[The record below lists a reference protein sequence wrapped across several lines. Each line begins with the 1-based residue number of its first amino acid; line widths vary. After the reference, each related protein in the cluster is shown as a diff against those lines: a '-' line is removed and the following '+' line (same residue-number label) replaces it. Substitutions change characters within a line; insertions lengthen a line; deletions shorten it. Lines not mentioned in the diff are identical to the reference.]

1 MSTITTAQQ
10 STRSTRSTRSTGDA
24 RKPVWLHGLGATV
37 VASAVVTVLAAAAS
51 AAGVSFET
59 ASGTI
64 PLAGYAQLT
73 ALFSL
78 IGVAMAAVM
87 ARVARR
93 PRRTFVVT
101 TVVLTIA
108 SLIPDVT
115 FGFDVASAAVLMA
128 LHVVAAV
135 IVIPVLAR
143 RLAEER

>member
-1 MSTITTAQQ
+1 MSAITTAQQ
-10 STRSTRSTRSTGDA
+10 TTRSTRSTRSIRVAA
-24 RKPVWLHGLGATV
+24 RKSVWLHGLGATV
-37 VASAVVTVLAAAAS
+37 VASAVVTVLAVAAS

-64 PLAGYAQLT
+64 PLLGYAQLT
-73 ALFSL
+73 AFFSL

-108 SLIPDVT
+108 SLVPDVT
-115 FGFDVASAAVLMA
+115 FGFDAASAIVLML

-143 RLAEER
+143 RLAR

>member
-10 STRSTRSTRSTGDA
+10 TARSTRSAA
-24 RKPVWLHGLGATV
+24 RKAVWLHGLGAAV
-37 VASAVVTVLAAAAS
+37 AASAVVTALAAGAF

-59 ASGTI
+59 ADGPI
-64 PLAGYAQLT
+64 PILGFAQLT
-73 ALFSL
+73 AIFSL

-101 TVVLTIA
+101 TVALTVA
-108 SLIPDVT
+108 SLVPDVT
-115 FGFDVASAAVLMA
+115 FGFDAASAVVLML

-135 IVIPVLAR
+135 IVVPVLAR

>member
-10 STRSTRSTRSTGDA
+10 TRSARSAGFTA
-24 RKPVWLHGLGATV
+24 RKSVWLHGLGATV
-37 VASAVVTVLAAAAS
+37 AASAVVTVLSVAAS

-64 PLAGYAQLT
+64 PVLGFAQLT
-73 ALFSL
+73 AFFSL

-87 ARVARR
+87 ARVARH

-101 TVVLTIA
+101 TVVLTLA
-108 SLIPDVT
+108 SLVPDVT
-115 FGFDVASAAVLMA
+115 FGFDAASAVVLML

-135 IVIPVLAR
+135 IVVPVLAR
-143 RLAEER
+143 RLAE

>member
-1 MSTITTAQQ
+1 MSTTTNAHQ
-10 STRSTRSTRSTGDA
+10 TIRSTRAA
-24 RKPVWLHGLGATV
+24 RPFDRRALWLHGLGATV
-37 VASAVVTVLAAAAS
+37 VASVVVTVLAVVAS

-73 ALFSL
+73 AFFSL

-101 TVVLTIA
+101 TVVLTVA
-108 SLIPDVT
+108 SLVPDLT
-115 FGFDVASAAVLMA
+115 FGFDAASAIVLML

-135 IVIPVLAR
+135 IVIPVLAH

>member
-10 STRSTRSTRSTGDA
+10 TARSTDAA

-37 VASAVVTVLAAAAS
+37 VASAVVTVLAAVAS

-101 TVVLTIA
+101 TVVLTVA
-108 SLIPDVT
+108 SLVPDVT
-115 FGFDVASAAVLMA
+115 FGFDAASAVVLML

-143 RLAEER
+143 RLAR

>member
-10 STRSTRSTRSTGDA
+10 TTRSTRAA

-37 VASAVVTVLAAAAS
+37 VASAVVTVLAVVAS

-101 TVVLTIA
+101 TVALTVA
-108 SLIPDVT
+108 SLVPDVT
-115 FGFDVASAAVLMA
+115 FGFDAASAVVLML
-128 LHVVAAV
+128 LHVVAAA

-143 RLAEER
+143 RLAR

>member
-1 MSTITTAQQ
+1 MSTITTQQ
-10 STRSTRSTRSTGDA
+10 TARSTRAA
-24 RKPVWLHGLGATV
+24 RLSNRRAVWLHGLGATV
-37 VASAVVTVLAAAAS
+37 VASAVVTVLAMAAS

-87 ARVARR
+87 ARVARH
-93 PRRTFVVT
+93 PRRTVVVT
-101 TVVLTIA
+101 TVVLTVLA
-108 SLIPDVT
+108 LVPDVT
-115 FGFDVASAAVLMA
+115 FGFDAASAVVLML
-128 LHVVAAV
+128 LHVVAAA

-143 RLAEER
+143 RLAQ

>member
-10 STRSTRSTRSTGDA
+10 TTRSTRA
-24 RKPVWLHGLGATV
+24 AVRKPVWLHGLAATV
-37 VASAVVTVLAAAAS
+37 VASAVVTVLAVAAS

-87 ARVARR
+87 ARVARH

-101 TVVLTIA
+101 TVVLTVA
-108 SLIPDVT
+108 SLVPDVT
-115 FGFDVASAAVLMA
+115 FGFDAASAVVLML

-143 RLAEER
+143 RLAE

>member
-10 STRSTRSTRSTGDA
+10 STRSTRTARAAA
-24 RKPVWLHGLGATV
+24 RKPVWLHGLGAV
-37 VASAVVTVLAAAAS
+37 VAASAVVTALAAAAS

-59 ASGTI
+59 AGSPI
-64 PLAGYAQLT
+64 PILGFAQLT
-73 ALFSL
+73 AFFSL

-101 TVVLTIA
+101 TVVLTVA
-108 SLIPDVT
+108 SFLPDAT
-115 FGFDVASAAVLMA
+115 FGFDAVSAVTLMA
-128 LHVVAAV
+128 LHVIAAV

>member
-10 STRSTRSTRSTGDA
+10 TTTSTRATRAAG

-37 VASAVVTVLAAAAS
+37 AASAVVTLLAAGAL

-59 ASGTI
+59 ASGPI
-64 PLAGYAQLT
+64 PILGFVQLT
-73 ALFSL
+73 AFFSL

-87 ARVARR
+87 ARVARS

-101 TVVLTIA
+101 TVVLTVV
-108 SLIPDVT
+108 SFVPDAT
-115 FGFDVASAAVLMA
+115 FGFDAVSAVTLMV
-128 LHVVAAV
+128 LHVVAAA
-135 IVIPVLAR
+135 IVVPVLAR

>member
-10 STRSTRSTRSTGDA
+10 TTRSTRTAAS
-24 RKPVWLHGLGATV
+24 KPVWLHGLAATV
-37 VASAVVTVLAAAAS
+37 VASAVVTVIAMAAS

-87 ARVARR
+87 ARVARH

-101 TVVLTIA
+101 TVVLTVL
-108 SLIPDVT
+108 SLVPDVT
-115 FGFDVASAAVLMA
+115 FGFDAASAVVLML
-128 LHVVAAV
+128 LHVVAAA

-143 RLAEER
+143 RLAR

>member
-10 STRSTRSTRSTGDA
+10 TTRSTRAAA

-37 VASAVVTVLAAAAS
+37 VASAVVTVLAVAAS

-101 TVVLTIA
+101 TVVLTAA
-108 SLIPDVT
+108 SFVPDVT
-115 FGFDVASAAVLMA
+115 FGFDAASAVVLM
-128 LHVVAAV
+128 LMHVVAAV

-143 RLAEER
+143 RLAR

>member
-10 STRSTRSTRSTGDA
+10 TTRSTRSTRAAD

-37 VASAVVTVLAAAAS
+37 AASAVVTAFAAAAS

-59 ASGTI
+59 ASGPI
-64 PLAGYAQLT
+64 PILGFAQLT
-73 ALFSL
+73 AFFSL

-101 TVVLTIA
+101 TVVLTAA
-108 SLIPDVT
+108 SLVPDVT
-115 FGFDVASAAVLMA
+115 FGFDAASAVVLML

-135 IVIPVLAR
+135 IVVPVLAR

>member
-10 STRSTRSTRSTGDA
+10 TYSNRAARAAGSAA
-24 RKPVWLHGLGATV
+24 RKSVWLHGLGATV
-37 VASAVVTVLAAAAS
+37 AASTVVTVLAVVAS

-73 ALFSL
+73 AFFSL

-101 TVVLTIA
+101 TVVLTVA
-108 SLIPDVT
+108 SLVPDVT
-115 FGFDVASAAVLMA
+115 FGFDAASAVVLM
-128 LHVVAAV
+128 LMHVVAAA
-135 IVIPVLAR
+135 IVVPVLAR
-143 RLAEER
+143 RLAE

>member
-10 STRSTRSTRSTGDA
+10 TARSTRAAA
-24 RKPVWLHGLGATV
+24 RKPVWLHGLAATV
-37 VASAVVTVLAAAAS
+37 VASGVVTVLAVAAS

-101 TVVLTIA
+101 TVTLTIA
-108 SLIPDVT
+108 SLVPDVT
-115 FGFDVASAAVLMA
+115 FGFDAASAIVLML

-143 RLAEER
+143 RLAR

>member
-10 STRSTRSTRSTGDA
+10 TTRSTRSA
-24 RKPVWLHGLGATV
+24 AHKPVWLHGLGATV
-37 VASAVVTVLAAAAS
+37 VASAVVTVLAMAAS

-101 TVVLTIA
+101 TVALTVA
-108 SLIPDVT
+108 SLVPDVT
-115 FGFDVASAAVLMA
+115 FGFDAASAVVLML

-143 RLAEER
+143 RLAG

>member
-10 STRSTRSTRSTGDA
+10 TTRSTRAAS
-24 RKPVWLHGLGATV
+24 KHVWLHGLGATV
-37 VASAVVTVLAAAAS
+37 VASAVVTVLAMAAS

-101 TVVLTIA
+101 TVVLTVL
-108 SLIPDVT
+108 SLVPDVT
-115 FGFDVASAAVLMA
+115 FGFDAASAIVLML
-128 LHVVAAV
+128 LHVVAAA

-143 RLAEER
+143 RLAQ

>member
-10 STRSTRSTRSTGDA
+10 TSSTRAAGSARSAA
-24 RKPVWLHGLGATV
+24 RKSVWLHGLGATV
-37 VASAVVTVLAAAAS
+37 VASAVVTVLAVVAS

-73 ALFSL
+73 AFFSL
-78 IGVAMAAVM
+78 IGVAMAAVL

-101 TVVLTIA
+101 TVVLTVA
-108 SLIPDVT
+108 SLVPDVT
-115 FGFDVASAAVLMA
+115 FGFDAASAVVLML
-128 LHVVAAV
+128 LHVVAAA

-143 RLAEER
+143 RLAA

>member
-10 STRSTRSTRSTGDA
+10 TTRSTRAA
-24 RKPVWLHGLGATV
+24 RLSDRRALWLHGLGATV
-37 VASAVVTVLAAAAS
+37 VASAVVTVLAVAAS

-101 TVVLTIA
+101 TVALTVA
-108 SLIPDVT
+108 SLVPDVT
-115 FGFDVASAAVLMA
+115 FGFDAASAIVLML

-143 RLAEER
+143 RLAQ

>member
-1 MSTITTAQQ
+1 MSTITNTQYAATPAT
-10 STRSTRSTRSTGDA
+10 TRRA
-24 RKPVWLHGLGATV
+24 VWFHGAAATVAATV
-37 VASAVVTVLAAAAS
+37 VVTALAAAAS

-59 ASGTI
+59 AGSPI
-64 PLAGYAQLT
+64 PLLGFAQLT
-73 ALFSL
+73 AFFSL

-101 TVVLTIA
+101 AVVLTVV
-108 SLIPDVT
+108 SLVPDAT
-115 FGFDVASAAVLMA
+115 FGFDVASALTLMA

-135 IVIPVLAR
+135 IVVPVVAR

>member
-10 STRSTRSTRSTGDA
+10 TTRSTRAA
-24 RKPVWLHGLGATV
+24 RQSLWLHGLGATV
-37 VASAVVTVLAAAAS
+37 VASAVVTVLAVAAS

-101 TVVLTIA
+101 TVVLTVA
-108 SLIPDVT
+108 SLVPDVT
-115 FGFDVASAAVLMA
+115 FGFDAASAVVLM
-128 LHVVAAV
+128 LMHVVAAV

-143 RLAEER
+143 RLSE

>member
-10 STRSTRSTRSTGDA
+10 TTRSTRPAA
-24 RKPVWLHGLGATV
+24 RLSDRRAVWLHGLGATV
-37 VASAVVTVLAAAAS
+37 VASAVVTVLAMAAS

-101 TVVLTIA
+101 TVTLTIA
-108 SLIPDVT
+108 SLVPDVT
-115 FGFDVASAAVLMA
+115 FGFDAASAIVLML

-143 RLAEER
+143 RLAR

>member
-10 STRSTRSTRSTGDA
+10 VTAPAVRVA
-24 RKPVWLHGLGATV
+24 RKSLWLHGLGATV
-37 VASAVVTVLAAAAS
+37 AASAVVTALAAVSS

-101 TVVLTIA
+101 TVVLTVV
-108 SLIPDVT
+108 SLVPDVT
-115 FGFDVASAAVLMA
+115 FGFDAASAIVLML

>member
-10 STRSTRSTRSTGDA
+10 VTTPSVRVA
-24 RKPVWLHGLGATV
+24 RKTLWLHGLGATV
-37 VASAVVTVLAAAAS
+37 AASAVVTALAAVSS

-59 ASGTI
+59 DGSPI
-64 PLAGYAQLT
+64 PILGFAQLT
-73 ALFSL
+73 AVFSL

-101 TVVLTIA
+101 TVVLTVV
-108 SLIPDVT
+108 SLVPDVT
-115 FGFDVASAAVLMA
+115 FGFDAASAIVLML
-128 LHVVAAV
+128 LHVVAAA

-143 RLAEER
+143 RLAR